1 MNNMLVGEKG
11 YLKLVRMIMRHGNV
25 RKTRNGELYSI
36 FGSQLRFSLSNHS
49 IPILTT
55 KKMAI
60 RSCIEELLW
69 FIRGDTN
76 VRTLQKKNVHIWDKN
91 AEDLEQHMGHPL
103 YGDLG
108 PIYGYQ
114 WRNFNGQGYDQLN
127 MIVEALK
134 DPKERF
140 SRRLIMSAW
149 NPSQLYE
156 MALPPCHILSQFYVT
171 EDDKLSCQVYQR
183 SGDMGLGVPFNIMSY
198 GVLTHLLAKHT
209 NLKPDKLIL
218 TLGDAH
224 VYPNHVESLV
234 RQTRRKPH
242 PFPWLHINHKR
253 ECIEDYRYK
262 DMMIQNYKYHPKIKM
277 DMIV

>member
-11 YLKLVRMIMRHGNV
+11 YLKLVRMIICRGNV
-25 RKTRNGELYSI
+25 RRTRNGTLYSM
-36 FGSQLRFSLSNHS
+36 FAPQLHFSLSNHN

-76 VRTLQKKNVHIWDKN
+76 VHTLQKKNVHIWDKN
-91 AEDLEQHMGHPL
+91 AEDLEQQMGHPL

-127 MIVEALK
+127 MIVKALK

-140 SRRLIMSAW
+140 SRRLVMSAW
-149 NPSQLYE
+149 NPNQLHE

-171 EDDKLSCQVYQR
+171 EDNKLSCQVYQR

-209 NLKPDKLIL
+209 NLRPDKLIL

-224 VYPNHVESLV
+224 VYPNHIEPLTL
-234 RQTRRKPH
+234 QIRRKPYA
-242 PFPWLHINHKR
+242 FPWLHINYKR
-253 ECIEDYRYK
+253 KHIEDYTYK
-262 DMMIQNYKYHPKIKM
+262 DMIIQNYKYHPKIKM